1 MVLEEIP
8 IALDFDLLALRRI
21 SVAFLSNYFSNRRC
35 QHELDIEWMNRCWL
49 NGGWMSVANY
59 ISPFCQTP
67 PPPRIGRLQ
76 IVRLL
81 ALPPHCDIMGPRPRR
96 NMTPTVHFPAVK
108 VAKLNIMT
116 AVIGNPCRT
125 KGALPDSRY
134 QSHNPG
140 EARCPAMVADIV
152 RGGINIIRWQ
162 NIYSKVPPAPAVT
175 EDVNG
180 GHLIRSN
187 G

>member
-8 IALDFDLLALRRI
+8 IAPNFDLLAKLLRRI

-49 NGGWMSVANY
+49 NGGQMSVANC
-59 ISPFCQTP
+59 ISRFCQTP
-67 PPPRIGRLQ
+67 PAPPHEHRIGILQ

-81 ALPPHCDIMGPRPRR
+81 ALPPHCDIMGLRPQHWR
-96 NMTPTVHFPAVK
+96 NMTPPLVHFPAAVK

-116 AVIGNPCRT
+116 GVIGNPSRT

-134 QSHNPG
+134 QSWRRRIILARRPG
-140 EARCPAMVADIV
+140 V
-152 RGGINIIRWQ
+152 RRSWRIRVW
-162 NIYSKVPPAPAVT
+162 
-175 EDVNG
+175 
-180 GHLIRSN
+180 
-187 G
+187 

>member
-8 IALDFDLLALRRI
+8 IAPNFDLLALGRI

-49 NGGWMSVANY
+49 NGGWMSVANC
-59 ISPFCQTP
+59 ISRFCQTP
-67 PPPRIGRLQ
+67 PPPPSIGRHQ

-81 ALPPHCDIMGPRPRR
+81 ALPPHCDIMGPRPQRR
-96 NMTPTVHFPAVK
+96 NMTPTVRFPAAVK

-116 AVIGNPCRT
+116 AVIGNPFRT

-134 QSHNPG
+134 QSWWQRRIILARPG
-140 EARCPAMVADIV
+140 V
-152 RGGINIIRWQ
+152 R
-162 NIYSKVPPAPAVT
+162 
-175 EDVNG
+175 
-180 GHLIRSN
+180 RSWRIW
-187 G
+187 